1 MRRGEKRGEDRKTCA
16 SFDLLSVIILTLGT
30 GQQQQQHTYLRGIPD
45 RETGEEECAGEQ
57 SVQIYRP
64 GGQQTIGIIK

>member
-1 MRRGEKRGEDRKTCA
+1 MRRGETRREDRKTCA

-30 GQQQQQHTYLRGIPD
+30 GQQQQHTYLRGIPD
-45 RETGEEECAGEQ
+45 RETGEEEYAGEQ